1 MTTDAESD
9 TRNEDQYVQD
19 HVLRV
24 TSGANIELPAVRGSG
39 QRRGM
44 ILPFKPLAMSFND
57 IKYFVDMPAE
67 MRAQGVTE
75 ERLQLLCGVTGN
87 ES

>member
-1 MTTDAESD
+1 
-9 TRNEDQYVQD
+9 
-19 HVLRV
+19 
-24 TSGANIELPAVRGSG
+24 
-39 QRRGM
+39 M

-67 MRAQGVTE
+67 MKAQGVTE

-87 ES
+87 